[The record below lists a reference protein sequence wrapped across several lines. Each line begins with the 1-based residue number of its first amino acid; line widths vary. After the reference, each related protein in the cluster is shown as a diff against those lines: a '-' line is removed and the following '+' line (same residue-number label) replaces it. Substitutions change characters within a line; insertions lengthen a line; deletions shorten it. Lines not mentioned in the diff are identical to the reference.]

1 MNPPFRAD
9 QVGSLLRPAEL
20 TEARTKAKRGEIDA
34 AALRA
39 VEELS
44 RPRAAARF
52 FTSRTQTLAYRG
64 ASCRDAEL
72 NNGHAGN
79 GQINRALGLIC
90 GGLFGQ
96 ACRAAASRSGCF
108 IASGQSGRR
117 NWWRY
122 WMFQG
127 QWRRM
132 RGCFWPL

>member
-9 QVGSLLRPAEL
+9 QVGSLLRPTEL
-20 TEARTKAKRGEIDA
+20 TEARAKAKRGEIDA

-79 GQINRALGLIC
+79 GQDCQPTN
-90 GGLFGQ
+90 
-96 ACRAAASRSGCF
+96 
-108 IASGQSGRR
+108 
-117 NWWRY
+117 
-122 WMFQG
+122 FQP
-127 QWRRM
+127 QLLPPDAFVQTFR
-132 RGCFWPL
+132 